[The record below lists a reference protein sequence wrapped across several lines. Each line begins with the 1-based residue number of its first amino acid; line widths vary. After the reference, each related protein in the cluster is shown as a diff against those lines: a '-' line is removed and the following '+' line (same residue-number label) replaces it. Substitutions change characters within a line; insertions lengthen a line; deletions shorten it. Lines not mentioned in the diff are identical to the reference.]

1 MTAQLR
7 MRDEASRSPTAMV
20 RPDDGVVAQ
29 AATRPHAAV
38 PPRAPRA
45 AGPGRRPAVSPALVF
60 FGCIVTALALS
71 YTLPSSA
78 YLSPQSGL
86 GYALGIAGGSMMLA
100 LLVYPARK
108 RLPNLRYVGSTRFWF
123 RAHMVL
129 GVLGPALILVHC
141 NFSLGATNS
150 NVALVCMLVVAG
162 SGLFGR
168 YFYSRIHLELHGH
181 QATLEELKEF
191 SSRMRHV
198 TSAVSYLPELAR
210 RIDEAEDAI
219 ARRVSRA
226 PLLLQPVVGSWC
238 AAMARHRLRR
248 AVRAAVAVGADR
260 RRDPARD
267 PLQASAYGY
276 IDDRIRA
283 SRRVLEFR
291 AFERFFSLW
300 HAFHMP
306 LFIMLFIAGTVHVF
320 AVHLY

>member
-1 MTAQLR
+1 
-7 MRDEASRSPTAMV
+7 
-20 RPDDGVVAQ
+20 
-29 AATRPHAAV
+29 
-38 PPRAPRA
+38 
-45 AGPGRRPAVSPALVF
+45 VF
-60 FGCIVTALALS
+60 FGCILTALAFS
-71 YTLPSSA
+71 YALPSSA
-78 YLSPQSGL
+78 YLSPRSGL
-86 GYALGIAGGSMMLA
+86 GYVLGIAGGSMMLA
-100 LLVYPARK
+100 LLIYPARK

-141 NFSLGATNS
+141 NFSLGAMNS

-168 YFYSRIHLELHGH
+168 YFYSRIHVELHGH

-191 SSRMRHV
+191 SSRMRHM

-210 RIDEAEDAI
+210 RIDAAEDAI
-219 ARRVSRA
+219 AQRVSRA
-226 PLLLQPVVGSWC
+226 PLLLRPAVGFWC
-238 AAMARHRLRR
+238 ATLARHRLRR

-267 PLQASAYGY
+267 PLQASARAY
-276 IDDRIRA
+276 IDDRIGA
-283 SRRVLEFR
+283 TRRVLEFR

-300 HAFHMP
+300 HALHMP
-306 LFIMLFIAGTVHVF
+306 LFIMLFIAGTVHVV

>member
-1 MTAQLR
+1 MSAQPRLLDEVGRTPGATAR
-7 MRDEASRSPTAMV
+7 RHDVA
-20 RPDDGVVAQ
+20 VAQ
-29 AATRPHAAV
+29 DAARPHAIAQSRV
-38 PPRAPRA
+38 PTSASRVKRFTA
-45 AGPGRRPAVSPALVF
+45 SPAMVF
-60 FGCIVTALALS
+60 FGCVVAALAVS
-71 YTLPSSA
+71 YALPSSA
-78 YLSPQSGL
+78 YLSPQSGF
-86 GYALGIAGGSMMLA
+86 GYMLGIAGGSMMLA
-100 LLVYPARK
+100 LLLYPARK

-141 NFSLGATNS
+141 NFSPGAMNS
-150 NVALVCMLVVAG
+150 NVALACMLVVAG

-168 YFYSRIHLELHGH
+168 YFYSRIHHELHGH

-191 SSRMRHV
+191 SSRMRHM

-210 RIDEAEDAI
+210 RIDAAEDAI
-219 ARRVSRA
+219 ALRVSRA
-226 PLLLQPVVGSWC
+226 PLLLQPAVGLWC
-238 AAMARHRLRR
+238 STIARHRLRS

-267 PLQASAYGY
+267 PLQTSAYGY
-276 IDDRIRA
+276 IDDRIGA
-283 SRRVLEFR
+283 TRRVLEFR

-300 HAFHMP
+300 HALHMP